1 MKWLTLFPLV
11 LWGCLNLND
20 CRQEDCFT
28 PPPDIHFELVDS
40 ATGVNLIQNGTLP
53 ESPVVITDENNE
65 TVGSMVNKYTEK
77 WTIRSTELGWK
88 IGDHTY
94 TLSVGDTLQIH
105 FTLHMETVETKC
117 CTFVNI
123 KLFAIDNYS
132 FEGAPDAGFIRV
144 LIPVS
149 DSGEKSSYNDHSK

>member
-1 MKWLTLFPLV
+1 MKWLFLFPLI

-28 PPPDIHFELVDS
+28 PPPDIYFELVDS
-40 ATGVNLIQNGTLP
+40 ASGENLFQNGTLP
-53 ESPVVITDENNE
+53 ESPIVITNENNA
-65 TVGSMVNKYTEK
+65 TMGSTLFKDGGA

-88 IGDHTY
+88 FGSHTY
-94 TLSVGDTLQIH
+94 TLSVGDTLAVN
-105 FTLHMETVETKC
+105 FTLEMETIETKC

-123 KLFAIDNYS
+123 KDFKTDNYS
-132 FEGAPDAGFIRV
+132 FSGFPDAGYIRV

-149 DSGEKSSYNDHSK
+149 GSRKKSSDNKSI